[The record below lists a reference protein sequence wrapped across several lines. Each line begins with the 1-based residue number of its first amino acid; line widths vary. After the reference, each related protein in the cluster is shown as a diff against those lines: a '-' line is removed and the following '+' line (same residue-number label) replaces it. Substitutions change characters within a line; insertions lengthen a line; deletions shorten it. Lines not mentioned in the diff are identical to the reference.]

1 MNRFIGHLSTILH
14 HKIRV
19 TTLCIRCGIIKQGL
33 LHDLSKFSPIEF
45 CSGVKYFQGNR
56 SPINQEKEIKGYS
69 LGWLHHKGRNKH
81 HWEYWLDN
89 GHPIKAI
96 EMPTNYVIE
105 MFCDRVA
112 ACQTYQKEAYRDD
125 SALIYY
131 RNGKDNCLM
140 HPNTA
145 KLLEEL
151 LIHLS
156 EHGLDETIRYIKKT
170 YR

>member
-81 HWEYWLDN
+81 HWE
-89 GHPIKAI
+89 
-96 EMPTNYVIE
+96 
-105 MFCDRVA
+105 
-112 ACQTYQKEAYRDD
+112 
-125 SALIYY
+125 
-131 RNGKDNCLM
+131 
-140 HPNTA
+140 
-145 KLLEEL
+145 
-151 LIHLS
+151 
-156 EHGLDETIRYIKKT
+156 
-170 YR
+170 